1 MLCVMNAWR
10 RLLGPLSHLSNHI
23 NPILHSAACKLG
35 ARRCMF
41 MCGWVSVVIWFWGFL
56 GVCLVLLLF
65 PPQSLLHTVLRLAYI
80 MQTHTPTPLMSRVLS
95 WVKIRGRCACACM
108 RACVVWLIC
117 LISVLWILLI
127 PLLSTLPF
135 ISPRSIPPHPLTSI
149 ICSLALLLYL
159 PHPAPRFLSSSP
171 LLQRVFLPFFYSFYP
186 PPIPS
191 SPALQPIASPPLS
204 SSISTGYSSYIF
216 ITSTPP
222 PLTATFSSQ
231 SACWVC
237 RQGLWVDI
245 EADRMVLT
253 DRWREIA
260 VSTFSSSLLPTL
272 PSLRS

>member
-35 ARRCMF
+35 ARHCMSV
-41 MCGWVSVVIWFWGFL
+41 CGWVSVVIWFWGFF
-56 GVCLVLLLF
+56 GCMSCF
-65 PPQSLLHTVLRLAYI
+65 AFIFPQSLLHTVLRLAYI
-80 MQTHTPTPLMSRVLS
+80 MQTHTPTPLMSWVLS

-159 PHPAPRFLSSSP
+159 PHPAPPFLSPSP
-171 LLQRVFLPFFYSFYP
+171 LLQRVFLPFFIHFILPQFP
-186 PPIPS
+186 PLLLFNP
-191 SPALQPIASPPLS
+191 SPPLLS
-204 SSISTGYSSYIF
+204 RAVYQPVIVHTYS
-216 ITSTPP
+216 
-222 PLTATFSSQ
+222 
-231 SACWVC
+231 
-237 RQGLWVDI
+237 
-245 EADRMVLT
+245 
-253 DRWREIA
+253 
-260 VSTFSSSLLPTL
+260 
-272 PSLRS
+272 